1 MRFSRRDRHG
11 PRARSLGEPLRKAAL
26 ARPRA
31 AKNNQVF
38 GCHGVLGLQATAASL
53 SRRGLSA
60 FRRRR
65 EAGDIVQSKRL
76 SFAASIIDLRGQRRL
91 GSLVKIGEGRN
102 VSTEWLLRLRGTIKR
117 LSARPPAMAEARAT
131 LFWWAAILIW
141 LAVGSLAFVV
151 LLLLLSI
158 LGGFCEGALEQ
169 LAYGL
174 RAAARAVQRS
184 LLNLIESIDL
194 SPPSAA
200 A

>member
-26 ARPRA
+26 ADRAPPRTIRFLVVMGSLGFRPRQRLYRDEA
-31 AKNNQVF
+31 F
-38 GCHGVLGLQATAASL
+38 RAT
-53 SRRGLSA
+53 
-60 FRRRR
+60 RRRR

-158 LGGFCEGALEQ
+158 
-169 LAYGL
+169 
-174 RAAARAVQRS
+174 
-184 LLNLIESIDL
+184 
-194 SPPSAA
+194 SAIL
-200 A
+200 